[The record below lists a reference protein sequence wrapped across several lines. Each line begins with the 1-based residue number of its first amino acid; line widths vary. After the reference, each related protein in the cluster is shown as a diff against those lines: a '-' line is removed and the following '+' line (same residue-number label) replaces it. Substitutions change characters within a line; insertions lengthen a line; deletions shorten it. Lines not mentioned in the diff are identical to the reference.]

1 MNLIDKLK
9 NLPDISFIN
18 NDTLEDTLEQLK
30 GWYEDAYFNETGEMV
45 SLEAGDPEKLKLDAV
60 GMLVHQVKEYIDFVG
75 KQNLLK
81 YATGAFL
88 ENITASL
95 QIFRKE
101 GSASTVTI
109 RFRLSSPREE
119 TYIIPAGTRCA
130 TEDDVYFSVLKNTEI
145 PVGGQYVDAKCAC
158 ETAGAEGDGYMPGEI
173 NILVDNLPYI
183 ESVQNVDTSAGGVDR
198 ESDDDLAERFLL
210 APSVFNAW
218 GGEPYYTYHVK
229 KCNGNIGDVVTVSP
243 EPCIVNI
250 SFIMKDGSIPD
261 DSEIEAV
268 QKYLNDVCVR
278 EIGDIVTVKKPDSV
292 GFEVDVEYFI
302 NESDRKNLL
311 FIQNGVQDAIDEYA
325 RWQVEKFG
333 RDINPDMLSYLI
345 MKVGVKRL
353 SIKKPEFTVLGPD
366 QIAAC
371 DGIRYSYGGMEDD

>member
-18 NDTLEDTLEQLK
+18 NDTLEDTLNQLK
-30 GWYEDAYFNETGEMV
+30 GWYEDAYFNETGESI

-95 QIFRKE
+95 QIFRKK
-101 GSASTVTI
+101 GSASTVTV
-109 RFRLSSPREE
+109 RFRLSSLREE
-119 TYIIPAGTRCA
+119 TYIIPAGIRCA
-130 TEDDVYFSVLKNTEI
+130 TEDDMYFSVLENTEI
-145 PVGGQYVDAKCAC
+145 PAGEQYADVKCVC
-158 ETAGAEGDGYMPGEI
+158 ETIGKDGDEYMPGEV

-183 ESVQNVDTSAGGVDR
+183 ESVQNIDTSTGGVDP
-198 ESDDDLAERFLL
+198 ESDDALAERYLL
-210 APSVFNAW
+210 APSAFNAW

-229 KCNGNIGDVVTVSP
+229 NSNGNIGDVIATSP
-243 EPCIVNI
+243 EPCITNI
-250 SFIMKDGSIPD
+250 SFIMKDGSIPN
-261 DSEIEAV
+261 DSEVEAV
-268 QKYLNDVCVR
+268 QKYLNDVCIR
-278 EIGDIVTVKKPDSV
+278 EVCDKVTVKKPDSV
-292 GFEVDVEYFI
+292 GFEIDIKYYI

-311 FIQNGVQDAIDEYA
+311 SVQEGVRNAVKEYA
-325 RWQVEKFG
+325 IWQVEKFG

-345 MKVGVKRL
+345 MKAGVKRL
-353 SIKKPEFTVLGPD
+353 VINKPEFTVLDQD
-366 QIAAC
+366 QIAVC
-371 DGIRYSYGGMEDD
+371 DGINISYGGLEDD